1 MIHITLGR
9 QPCGSLLIYIWQL
22 PKRLIVPIKA
32 LQVCLNHVGSLKYVL
47 TDLDDLYH
55 PGAAA
60 LWLPP
65 DAHSVEHELLL
76 LGLFQP
82 GSSQVPQGQG
92 QGQGQGLFLSLLNS
106 GT

>member
-1 MIHITLGR
+1 MQL
-9 QPCGSLLIYIWQL
+9 PLIYIWQL

-32 LQVCLNHVGSLKYVL
+32 LQVCLNHVGSL

-65 DAHSVEHELLL
+65 YLHLAIA
-76 LGLFQP
+76 
-82 GSSQVPQGQG
+82 
-92 QGQGQGLFLSLLNS
+92 
-106 GT
+106 